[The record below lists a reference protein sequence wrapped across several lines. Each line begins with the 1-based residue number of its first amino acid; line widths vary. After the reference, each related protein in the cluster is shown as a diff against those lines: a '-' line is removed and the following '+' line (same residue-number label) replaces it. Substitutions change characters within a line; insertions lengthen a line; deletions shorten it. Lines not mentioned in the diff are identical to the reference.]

1 MEHTGLLVHGSFIK
15 VNGLD
20 TLFLHS
26 KLSTD
31 GTSAVMD
38 DNDDI
43 KRSQHCLQVSVVAMY
58 TLLKK
63 AHVESG
69 SALSG
74 LDWLDEAGK
83 HSQMCFHWNMIVNF
97 EVLLLIYMWSIREGN
112 FELYLASLYHM
123 LPWFFALDRYNYA
136 CSAAIYY
143 FDMEL
148 FKHRCPNEYKEFAAG
163 NFLFLKTNKEFS
175 RVALDQLHEQNDN
188 YIKSVSG
195 ATSSFIDRM
204 TRHWLD
210 RNCADQTL
218 VRWEL
223 CRPDIG

>member
-1 MEHTGLLVHGSFIK
+1 M
-15 VNGLD
+15 
-20 TLFLHS
+20 
-26 KLSTD
+26 
-31 GTSAVMD
+31 
-38 DNDDI
+38 
-43 KRSQHCLQVSVVAMY
+43 VAMY

-74 LDWLDEAGK
+74 LDWLDEARK

-136 CSAAIYY
+136 CSAAIYQ

-175 RVALDQLHEQNDN
+175 RVPLDKLHEQNDN

-210 RNCADQTL
+210 GNFADQTL